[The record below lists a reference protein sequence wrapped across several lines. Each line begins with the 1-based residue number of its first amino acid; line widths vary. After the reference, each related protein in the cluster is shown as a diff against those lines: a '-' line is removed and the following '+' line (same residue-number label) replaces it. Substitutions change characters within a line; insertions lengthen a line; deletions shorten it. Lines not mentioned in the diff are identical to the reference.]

1 MTEGTI
7 LTVTKI
13 NAMRQI
19 VYLHILY
26 LRKKS
31 DNPQAFTA
39 FVIDALKVDVK
50 CAQHYIGVAYPSRK
64 FSLED
69 LRNSFPMLFFD
80 VPSEFAHNLDHRF
93 KVAATA
99 AHNLKTNKLHKI
111 FEKSIIT
118 VIEPSKKDIANEN
131 SVALI
136 QTGQKAPDYYIVFS
150 QKIHKYMDLKAT
162 LKYIN
167 RGHIIII
174 SNLEDYNNTVRDVLE
189 AQEILYT
196 KKCLFFSTFIKY
208 ILSKDELTWH
218 ERNLAVQDFIMKNLD
233 KLNQINPSIIIKEEF
248 ILENTKHIK
257 KYDRFVNSKSFISKE
272 VTENTIASIL
282 NTDDVAK
289 ETYKYQY
296 GVNKNIDKILQTLK
310 EEPFTSFFFK

>member
-1 MTEGTI
+1 MNEGTI
-7 LTVTKI
+7 LTVNKI

-31 DNPQAFTA
+31 DNPQAFTD

-50 CAQHYIGVAYPSRK
+50 CAQHYIGIAYPSRK

-69 LRNSFPMLFFD
+69 LRDSFPMLFFE
-80 VPSEFAHNLDHRF
+80 VPSESAHNLDYRF

-99 AHNLKTNKLHKI
+99 AHNLKTNKFHKI
-111 FEKSIIT
+111 FEKSTIT
-118 VIEPSKKDIANEN
+118 VIEPSKKDLEN
-131 SVALI
+131 TVALI
-136 QTGQKAPDYYIVFS
+136 QTGQKAPDYYILFP

-174 SNLEDYNNTVRDVLE
+174 NNVEDYNNAVKDVLE

-196 KKCLFFSTFIKY
+196 KKCPFFSTYIKY
-208 ILSKDELTWH
+208 TLSKDDLTWH
-218 ERNLAVQDFIMKNLD
+218 ERNVAIQDFIMKNIA
-233 KLNQINPSIIIKEEF
+233 KLTEINPSIIIKEEF
-248 ILENTKHIK
+248 VLENAKHIK
-257 KYDRFVNSKSFISKE
+257 KYDCFVNSKSFISKE

-296 GVNKNIDKILQTLK
+296 GVNKNIDKIVQALK